1 MFPAVPP
8 AFLLAILLILLSTQ
22 VAYVVWPRRP
32 NYLFRLA
39 LSAVAFGLGELGA
52 TVILG
57 SRLALGE
64 VRARHAA
71 GELDNVAPQPEDPLR
86 AAQPKGAEPRHPS
99 PCTATPAYP
108 SPAPAA
114 ASFQL

>member
-57 SRLALGE
+57 SRLALGDLHPA
-64 VRARHAA
+64 VDLVLLAGLQLAA
-71 GELDNVAPQPEDPLR
+71 TRWAGRDEEPPPRQPGLGGR
-86 AAQPKGAEPRHPS
+86 RS
-99 PCTATPAYP
+99 R
-108 SPAPAA
+108 
-114 ASFQL
+114 